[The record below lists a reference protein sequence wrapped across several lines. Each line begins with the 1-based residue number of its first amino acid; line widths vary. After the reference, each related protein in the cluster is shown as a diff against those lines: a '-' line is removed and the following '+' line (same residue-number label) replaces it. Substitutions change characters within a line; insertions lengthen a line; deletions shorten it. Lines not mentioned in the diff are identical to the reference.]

1 MNAPVK
7 HSLNLN
13 KTSRSSGSSYK
24 KANSFADKMMR
35 VLYIFLLVA
44 IDLVMFI
51 YSING
56 KLLEN
61 GVLNPAL
68 LYIFAGIFAVSF
80 VLIFLFFFSKDMQNI
95 MCALVTL
102 IVVVVFY
109 NQFAQFDVNTFV
121 EKWLDKNASWLSVF
135 AIIPSCWLVGLLF
148 AIAIFFAFRYSISL
162 FFITIVL
169 LASSI
174 LGIKN
179 SEFTEVDKKEYYTV
193 KDMSHNAKGKL
204 NKNIIYFMVPEFPSY
219 HFLSNVKNSDF
230 RELRDLMIGFY
241 ANNEFEIFPN
251 AFVEKDDAI
260 SNIIDIYNQ
269 VDYTSTTSANRGYA
283 EIIHDWNFRHGT
295 LDAYALEF
303 NELYDALKK
312 DGGYNISTYSAPEF
326 NLCYKKDDL
335 YSDRC
340 VVKNYKTVSLYDKNA
355 TVEKNVYAILGEW
368 ILSIKMR
375 ELNPVARMFIS
386 MSNLRNMKVLSENR
400 RVSIEGATKLF
411 KIVASDFVKDKDGG
425 VYMVY
430 VDLPSDI
437 YIYDEYCNLKP
448 RKEWVSIKD
457 NSLYKGGIENKRKAY
472 VEQTKCLLGQLQGFM
487 NEARTSDKLAHTDI
501 IIQGVSNINEL
512 SELQAGR
519 YSNFVKDR
527 LVNLAIRKGIRPKF
541 LINANICLASDFTKS
556 MLRYQ
561 DYCYTIDNMKMPS
574 DEMYSLKQNLINNSV
589 IRGNKISNIAINY
602 REWYADFES
611 KNEDILRRKRLL
623 NVEKEEV
630 KLSVETMPV
639 APEAVL
645 LDDSS
650 AVYYDLNAFNPDN
663 IFAPSDELIQE
674 EIPEKVEEGNT
685 ETSVEKTE
693 EVKSEVSVEN
703 KEEVVSEKAIENV
716 EEKNNVDED
725 IKELSATDEIVEEKK
740 AEVVLETGDEP
751 ASAEFVVK
759 NTEENEDFEPAEF
772 SEDSQIDF

>member
-1 MNAPVK
+1 
-7 HSLNLN
+7 
-13 KTSRSSGSSYK
+13 
-24 KANSFADKMMR
+24 
-35 VLYIFLLVA
+35 
-44 IDLVMFI
+44 
-51 YSING
+51 
-56 KLLEN
+56 
-61 GVLNPAL
+61 
-68 LYIFAGIFAVSF
+68 
-80 VLIFLFFFSKDMQNI
+80 
-95 MCALVTL
+95 
-102 IVVVVFY
+102 
-109 NQFAQFDVNTFV
+109 
-121 EKWLDKNASWLSVF
+121 
-135 AIIPSCWLVGLLF
+135 
-148 AIAIFFAFRYSISL
+148 
-162 FFITIVL
+162 
-169 LASSI
+169 
-174 LGIKN
+174 
-179 SEFTEVDKKEYYTV
+179 
-193 KDMSHNAKGKL
+193 
-204 NKNIIYFMVPEFPSY
+204 
-219 HFLSNVKNSDF
+219 
-230 RELRDLMIGFY
+230 
-241 ANNEFEIFPN
+241 
-251 AFVEKDDAI
+251 
-260 SNIIDIYNQ
+260 
-269 VDYTSTTSANRGYA
+269 
-283 EIIHDWNFRHGT
+283 
-295 LDAYALEF
+295 
-303 NELYDALKK
+303 
-312 DGGYNISTYSAPEF
+312 
-326 NLCYKKDDL
+326 
-335 YSDRC
+335 

-759 NTEENEDFEPAEF
+759 NTEGNEDFEPAEF